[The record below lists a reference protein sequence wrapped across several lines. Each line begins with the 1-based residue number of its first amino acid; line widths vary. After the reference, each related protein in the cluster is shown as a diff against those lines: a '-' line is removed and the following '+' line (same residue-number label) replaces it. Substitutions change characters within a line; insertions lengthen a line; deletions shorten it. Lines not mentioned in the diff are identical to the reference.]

1 MGSFFSRIDPAMTAL
16 LLAAVMLATW
26 GVGFWLGR
34 RLRTDASARPEGK
47 FEDAVVA
54 ILGLL
59 LAFTFSM
66 ALAKY
71 DHRREMLVA
80 DSNSIGDFYTC
91 ASLLPEPTRT
101 KLQEVTR
108 EYTRLRLD
116 LAREA
121 TGTDGLD
128 AALGRFQEMQ
138 NRMTG
143 LVGEAVNAGTPI
155 AVPLTNTLNNLTSA
169 HAARVVAL
177 KDRLPE
183 SVVGLLFFAAAI
195 ATGLVGRA
203 QGTAKQPPLGG
214 TMSFLFLV
222 TLVVYVILDLNN
234 PVKGFIVV
242 SQEPMQRVLAGMG
255 K

>member
-1 MGSFFSRIDPAMTAL
+1 
-16 LLAAVMLATW
+16 
-26 GVGFWLGR
+26 
-34 RLRTDASARPEGK
+34 
-47 FEDAVVA
+47 
-54 ILGLL
+54 
-59 LAFTFSM
+59 M
-66 ALAKY
+66 ALSKY
-71 DHRREMLVA
+71 DHRREMLVQ
-80 DSNSIGDFYTC
+80 DSNSIADFYTC
-91 ASLLPEPTRT
+91 ASLLPDPVRT
-101 KLQEVTR
+101 KLQDVVR
-108 EYTRLRLD
+108 EYTQLRLD
-116 LAREA
+116 LARERA
-121 TGTDGLD
+121 DSARLERE
-128 AALGRFQEMQ
+128 LGRFQALQ
-138 NRMTG
+138 DRMTV
-143 LVGEAVNAGTPI
+143 LVGDALSAGTPI

-183 SVVGLLFFAAAI
+183 SVVGLLFVAAAI

>member
-1 MGSFFSRIDPAMTAL
+1 MGTFFSRIDPGLTAF
-16 LLAAVMLATW
+16 LLAVVMLAAW
-26 GVGFWLGR
+26 SAGFRLGR
-34 RLRTDASARPEGK
+34 RGRADTSAKPEGK

-66 ALAKY
+66 ALSKY

-91 ASLLPEPTRT
+91 ASLLKEPVKS
-101 KLQEVTR
+101 KLQGVIR
-108 EYTRLRLD
+108 DYTRLRLD
-116 LAREA
+116 VAKRA
-121 TGTDGLD
+121 LD
-128 AALGRFQEMQ
+128 VSAIDSALGRVQVLQ
-138 NRMTG
+138 GRMTE
-143 LVGEAVNAGTPI
+143 LVGEAVNEGTPV

-169 HAARVVAL
+169 HAARLVAI

-183 SVVGLLFFAAAI
+183 SVVALLFIASAI

-203 QGTAKQPPLGG
+203 QGAATRPALGG
-214 TMSFLFLV
+214 TMSFLLIV
-222 TLVVYVILDLNN
+222 TLVVFVILDLNH
-234 PVKGFIVV
+234 PTKGIIVI
-242 SQEPMQRVLAGMG
+242 SQEPMQRVLESMG